1 MARDLI
7 NKYIWIIETI
17 RRYGRI
23 TREELNR
30 QWQLSRF
37 SDGQPMARRTFYNYR
52 EGILE
57 VFNME
62 IKCDPSTFEY
72 FIRGDIS
79 DSMSNI
85 QNWLLNSAM
94 MSGMLSQSKDVAS
107 RIVIDEVPSAGE
119 NLATII
125 NAMKENQ
132 RIAFTY
138 RPYTRV
144 SASRNV
150 IEPYFVR
157 LFKQLWYVVGYN
169 VRDRKVKT
177 YSLDRMTEC
186 IIRQETFTLPEG
198 VEPRH
203 YFGNNF
209 GIMESRGEPK
219 NVQIRATAV
228 QAKYLRALPLHH
240 SQREIAVHDDYSIFS
255 YQILLTYDFTRE
267 LLSMASGITV
277 LSPPELI
284 AAMRHELQA
293 MAQNYNLLP
302 KE

>member
-23 TREELNR
+23 TRQELNR
-30 QWQLSRF
+30 QWLQSKF
-37 SDGQPMARRTFYNYR
+37 SNGQPMARRTFYNYR

-62 IKCDPSTFEY
+62 IECDQSTFEY
-72 FIRGDIS
+72 YIRGDQS
-79 DSMSNI
+79 DPMSNI

-94 MSGMLSQSKDVAS
+94 MSGMLSEGKDVAS
-107 RIVIDEVPSAGE
+107 RIVIDEVPSARE
-119 NLATII
+119 NLALII
-125 NAMKENQ
+125 NAMKENK

-144 SASRNV
+144 NATRNV
-150 IEPYFVR
+150 IIEPYFVR

-169 VRDRKVKT
+169 THDRKVKT

-186 IIRQETFTLPEG
+186 IIRQETFSLPDG
-198 VEPRH
+198 LEPRH
-203 YFGNNF
+203 YFDDNF

-219 NVQIRATAV
+219 KVLIKASAI

-240 SQREIAVHDDYSIFS
+240 SQCEVAVHDDYSIFS

-267 LLSMASGITV
+267 LLSMGSSITV

-284 AAMRHELQA
+284 ASMRHELLA
-293 MAQNYNLLP
+293 MAQNYKINT
-302 KE
+302 